1 MGAHLTMQSTLTT
14 LELNIFQRKFKNFW
28 ETIILS
34 QIFIEYKHTI
44 RQYADTFLLD
54 LFTFWKIVKRLY
66 KDYTNLFDP
75 NKYKKWSNNDK
86 IFSIIKKVKIKKF
99 VVLFV
104 ISIENLKT
112 LKYTIIG
119 VSIRMKMKKYLRR
132 KNLKKES

>member
-14 LELNIFQRKFKNFW
+14 LELNIFQKKFKNFW

-86 IFSIIKKVKIKKF
+86 IFSVIKKVKIKKF

-112 LKYTIIG
+112 LKYTIIW
-119 VSIRMKMKKYLRR
+119 SKY
-132 KNLKKES
+132 KNEDEKIFKEKES

>member
-14 LELNIFQRKFKNFW
+14 LELNIFQKKFKNFW

-66 KDYTNLFDP
+66 KDYTNLFGP

-112 LKYTIIG
+112 LKYTIIW
-119 VSIRMKMKKYLRR
+119 SKY
-132 KNLKKES
+132 KNEDEKIFKEKES

>member
-14 LELNIFQRKFKNFW
+14 LELNIFQKKFKNFW

-99 VVLFV
+99 AVLFV

-112 LKYTIIG
+112 LKYTIIW
-119 VSIRMKMKKYLRR
+119 SKY
-132 KNLKKES
+132 KNEDEKIFKEKES

>member
-14 LELNIFQRKFKNFW
+14 LELNIFQKKFKNFW

-104 ISIENLKT
+104 MSIENLKT
-112 LKYTIIG
+112 LKYTIIW
-119 VSIRMKMKKYLRR
+119 SKY
-132 KNLKKES
+132 KNEDEKIFKEKES

>member
-14 LELNIFQRKFKNFW
+14 LELNIFQKKFKNFW

-112 LKYTIIG
+112 LKYTIIW
-119 VSIRMKMKKYLRR
+119 SKY
-132 KNLKKES
+132 KNEDEKIFKEKES

>member
-1 MGAHLTMQSTLTT
+1 MGAHLTMQSTLAT
-14 LELNIFQRKFKNFW
+14 LELNIFQKKFKNFW

-112 LKYTIIG
+112 LKYTIIW
-119 VSIRMKMKKYLRR
+119 SKY
-132 KNLKKES
+132 KNEDEKIFKEKES